1 MLLDRDPQ
9 LKELCS
15 LDRIL
20 PLFVKV
26 NKPQHSHFQVL
37 SHLLAAGAT
46 VIENS
51 CVRLTERLRRYYD

>member
-20 PLFVKV
+20 PLFVKGQQ
-26 NKPQHSHFQVL
+26 NL
-37 SHLLAAGAT
+37 SILTFKFCPAGAT

-51 CVRLTERLRRYYD
+51 CVRLTERL